1 MKKLFTILLLIGFL
15 GLIAKEIPDFI
26 RELKIER
33 M

>member
-1 MKKLFTILLLIGFL
+1 MKRIFTLLLIVGFL
-15 GLIAKEIPDFI
+15 GLIAKEIPDLI